1 MPTVPILK
9 NPKLQIIIVIT
20 EVAMLVAAKYLV
32 SPRFPIKPVSTIPT
46 KGMARFEKKT
56 GMDSKIIFFF
66 ENFPEYLVKFI
77 FILLNNLINLYT
89 TGNLMLE
96 QFLITFQI
104 LVIDVVMAADNAIII
119 GLIAAKFA
127 PDNRKKII
135 ALGVGAAFVFR
146 IFFATGA
153 NYIFEFAWIKILGGI
168 LLVWVINNLRQD
180 FFGQNKVRSPQ
191 LKSKETKSFST
202 GVYQVLIADL
212 TLSFDNVLAVVAASK
227 GNFHIMVIGLL
238 LSVFL
243 IATLASFFADFI
255 KKHQWLGYLGLVTI
269 LIIAIQLII
278 GGLVSLEVLSINENY
293 KFLFSI

>member
-1 MPTVPILK
+1 
-9 NPKLQIIIVIT
+9 
-20 EVAMLVAAKYLV
+20 
-32 SPRFPIKPVSTIPT
+32 
-46 KGMARFEKKT
+46 
-56 GMDSKIIFFF
+56 
-66 ENFPEYLVKFI
+66 
-77 FILLNNLINLYT
+77 
-89 TGNLMLE
+89 MLE

-104 LVIDVVMAADNAIII
+104 LIIDVVMAADNAIII
-119 GLIAAKFA
+119 GLIAANFA

-191 LKSKETKSFST
+191 LKSKETKSFSV

-227 GNFHIMVIGLL
+227 GNFHLMVIGLL

-243 IATLASFFADFI
+243 IATLATFFADFI
-255 KKHQWLGYLGLVTI
+255 KKHQWLGYIGLVTI

-278 GGLVSLEVLSINENY
+278 GGLVNLEVLSINENY

>member
-1 MPTVPILK
+1 
-9 NPKLQIIIVIT
+9 
-20 EVAMLVAAKYLV
+20 
-32 SPRFPIKPVSTIPT
+32 
-46 KGMARFEKKT
+46 
-56 GMDSKIIFFF
+56 
-66 ENFPEYLVKFI
+66 
-77 FILLNNLINLYT
+77 
-89 TGNLMLE
+89 MLE

-104 LVIDVVMAADNAIII
+104 LIIDVVMAADNAIII
-119 GLIAAKFA
+119 GIIAANFA
-127 PDNRKKII
+127 SDNRKKII

-153 NYIFEFAWIKILGGI
+153 NYIFEFAWVKILGGI
-168 LLVWVINNLRQD
+168 LLVWIINNLRQD
-180 FFGQNKVRSPQ
+180 FFGKNKVRSPQ
-191 LKSKETKSFST
+191 LKSKEIKSFST
-202 GVYQVLIADL
+202 GVYQVLVADL

-278 GGLVSLEVLSINENY
+278 GGLVNLEVLSINENY

>member
-1 MPTVPILK
+1 
-9 NPKLQIIIVIT
+9 
-20 EVAMLVAAKYLV
+20 
-32 SPRFPIKPVSTIPT
+32 
-46 KGMARFEKKT
+46 
-56 GMDSKIIFFF
+56 
-66 ENFPEYLVKFI
+66 
-77 FILLNNLINLYT
+77 
-89 TGNLMLE
+89 MLE
-96 QFLITFQI
+96 QFFITFQI
-104 LVIDVVMAADNAIII
+104 LIIDVVMAADNAIII
-119 GLIAAKFA
+119 GIIAANYA

-153 NYIFEFAWIKILGGI
+153 NYIFEFAWVKILGGI
-168 LLVWVINNLRQD
+168 LLVWIINNLRQD
-180 FFGQNKVRSPQ
+180 FFGKNKVRSPQ
-191 LKSKETKSFST
+191 IKSKEIKSFST

-278 GGLVSLEVLSINENY
+278 GGLVNLEVLSINENY